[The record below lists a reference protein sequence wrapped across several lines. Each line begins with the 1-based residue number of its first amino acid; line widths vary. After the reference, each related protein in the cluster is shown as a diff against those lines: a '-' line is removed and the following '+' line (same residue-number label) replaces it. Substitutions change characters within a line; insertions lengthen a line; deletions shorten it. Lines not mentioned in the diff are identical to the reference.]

1 VADILYISCHSVL
14 EYDELRLLTSL
25 GHRIFSCGSY
35 FNPES
40 PGEGIRPPLRLHQD
54 PAWRDIFHKTG
65 CGGSP
70 IKLSKEFLSK
80 FDYIIGMHAHD
91 TIALNFKNIGKN
103 TTTIWRGIGQSN
115 SVIESKLK
123 RLKQSGVKLIRYSPM
138 ESKIIGFAGED
149 ALIRFYK
156 KESEFK
162 NDKERNGLGFLCYN
176 SITQRATHNDWNMSK
191 DFIINGEL
199 RIFGGGNEHLP
210 NCGGFL
216 SPEDQLNLYRT
227 YSKVFCLS
235 SYPAPYTLGFLEAIM
250 SDIDIFIN
258 KNGTDWDE
266 RFSFGQS
273 YERVTG
279 NIYKF
284 RGDQKIRQL
293 FSERTAKLE
302 WTRLLG

>member
-1 VADILYISCHSVL
+1 
-14 EYDELRLLTSL
+14 
-25 GHRIFSCGSY
+25 
-35 FNPES
+35 
-40 PGEGIRPPLRLHQD
+40 
-54 PAWRDIFHKTG
+54 
-65 CGGSP
+65 
-70 IKLSKEFLSK
+70 
-80 FDYIIGMHAHD
+80 MHAHD
-91 TIALNFKNIGKN
+91 IFALNLKNIGKN

-115 SVIESKLK
+115 HVIESKLK
-123 RLKQSGVKLIRYSPM
+123 RLKQSGVKIVRYSPM
-138 ESKIIGFAGED
+138 ESRTAGFAGED
-149 ALIRFYK
+149 YLIRFYK
-156 KESEFK
+156 KESDFK
-162 NDKERNGLGFLCYN
+162 SELERNGEGFLCYN
-176 SITQRATHNDWNMSK
+176 AIIQRAAHNDWDMSK
-191 DFIINGEL
+191 DFITNSGL

-266 RFSFGQS
+266 RFLFGQS

-284 RGDQKIRQL
+284 RGDQKIKQL

-302 WTRLLG
+302 WTKLLD

>member
-1 VADILYISCHSVL
+1 MTKSM
-14 EYDELRLLTSL
+14 E
-25 GHRIFSCGSY
+25 
-35 FNPES
+35 N
-40 PGEGIRPPLRLHQD
+40 
-54 PAWRDIFHKTG
+54 KT
-65 CGGSP
+65 
-70 IKLSKEFLSK
+70 
-80 FDYIIGMHAHD
+80 
-91 TIALNFKNIGKN
+91 
-103 TTTIWRGIGQSN
+103 
-115 SVIESKLK
+115 V
-123 RLKQSGVKLIRYSPM
+123 
-138 ESKIIGFAGED
+138 GFAGED

-162 NDKERNGLGFLCYN
+162 GGEERNNLGFLCYN
-176 SITQRATHNDWNMSK
+176 SIIQRATHNDWNMSK
-191 DFIINGEL
+191 DFITNGGL
-199 RIFGGGNEHLP
+199 RIFGGGNENLP

-258 KNGTDWDE
+258 KNGTEWDE
-266 RFSFGQS
+266 RFSLGQS

-293 FSERTAKLE
+293 FSERAAKIS
-302 WTRLLG
+302 WMKLLD

>member
-54 PAWRDIFHKTG
+54 PEWKDIFHKTG
-65 CGGSP
+65 CGGTP
-70 IKLSKEFLSK
+70 VKLSKDFLSR
-80 FDYIIGMHAHD
+80 FDYIIGMHSHD
-91 TIALNFKNIGKN
+91 VLINNLKSVPKRCTM
-103 TTTIWRGIGQSN
+103 IWRGIGQSN

-138 ESKIIGFAGED
+138 ESRTAGFAGED

-156 KESEFK
+156 KESDFK
-162 NDKERNGLGFLCYN
+162 SAEERNGASFLCYN
-176 SITQRATHNDWNMSK
+176 SITQRATHNDWDMSK
-191 DFIINGEL
+191 DFVSANGM

-216 SPEDQLNLYRT
+216 SPEEQLNLYRT

-235 SYPAPYTLGFLEAIM
+235 SYPAPYTLGFLEAVM
-250 SDIDIFIN
+250 SDIEIFIN
-258 KNGTDWDE
+258 KNGAEWDE
-266 RFSFGQS
+266 RFLFGQS

-284 RGDQKIRQL
+284 RADQKIRQL
-293 FSERTAKLE
+293 FSERAAKLA
-302 WTRLLG
+302 WSKLLD

>member
-1 VADILYISCHSVL
+1 MADILYISCHSVL
-14 EYDELRLLTSL
+14 EYDELRLFTSL
-25 GHRIFSCGSY
+25 GHRVFSCGSY
-35 FNPES
+35 FNPEA
-40 PGEGIRPPLRLHQD
+40 PGEEIRPSLRLHQD
-54 PAWRDIFHKTG
+54 PDWINIFSRTG
-65 CGGSP
+65 CRDKP
-70 IKLSKEFLSK
+70 LILSKEFLSK
-80 FDYIIGMHAHD
+80 FDYIIAMHGHEF
-91 TIALNFKNIGKN
+91 IFNNLKNFSRKNIVF
-103 TTTIWRGIGQSN
+103 WRGIGQSN
-115 SVIESKLK
+115 SVIES
-123 RLKQSGVKLIRYSPM
+123 RLKLLKKSGVRLIRYSPM
-138 ESKIIGFAGED
+138 EHRTKGFAGED
-149 ALIRFYK
+149 YLIRFYK

-162 NDKERNGLGFLCYN
+162 NGEERNGLGFICYN
-176 SITQRATHNDWNMSK
+176 SITQRSTHNDWNMSK
-191 DFIINGEL
+191 DFITNSGL

-284 RGDQKIRQL
+284 RADEKIKQL
-293 FSERTAKLE
+293 FSERAAKLA
-302 WTRLLG
+302 WNKLLG

>member
-1 VADILYISCHSVL
+1 MADILYISCHSVL

-35 FNPES
+35 FNPEA
-40 PGEGIRPPLRLHQD
+40 PGEEIRPSLRLHQD
-54 PAWRDIFHKTG
+54 PDWKEIFHKTG
-65 CGGSP
+65 CGGSQLR
-70 IKLSKEFLSK
+70 LSKEFLSK
-80 FDYIIGMHAHD
+80 FDYIIAMHGHD
-91 TIALNFKNIGKN
+91 FIFNNLKNISKN
-103 TTTIWRGIGQSN
+103 TGIFWRGIGQSN
-115 SVIESKLK
+115 HIIES
-123 RLKQSGVKLIRYSPM
+123 RLKILKKSGVRLIRYSPM
-138 ESKIIGFAGED
+138 ESKTPGFAGED
-149 ALIRFYK
+149 YLVRFYK

-162 NDKERNGLGFLCYN
+162 SGEERNGFGFLCYN
-176 SITQRATHNDWNMSK
+176 SITQRAAHNDWNMSK
-191 DFIINGEL
+191 DFITNGGL

-258 KNGTDWDE
+258 KNGTEWDE

-279 NIYKF
+279 NIYRF
-284 RGDQKIRQL
+284 RADQKIRQL
-293 FSERTAKLE
+293 FSERTAKLS
-302 WTRLLG
+302 WMKLLD